1 MLNIV
6 LHEPEIPAN
15 TGNIGRTCCATGT
28 RLHLIEPL
36 GFVLTDK
43 TVKRAGM
50 DYWDK
55 LEVFRYDDW
64 EDFKAK
70 NPDAKVYMA
79 TTKAKRKHTDVHYE
93 PDCYIM
99 FGKESAGIPE
109 EILVDNEE
117 NCVRIPMGHDI
128 RSLNLSNSVAVVL
141 YEALRQNDFL
151 DLETEGNLHRL
162 DWKEQQVPMS
172 IIRSK
177 DLVHEYIRRDEEGN
191 VESIHTALDHVNLNV
206 EPGQFIS
213 ILGHNGSGKSTF
225 AKHINA
231 LLTPSEG
238 TIWVDEMN
246 TSDDEYTFAV
256 RQTAGMVFQNPDNQ
270 IIASVVDEDVAFG
283 PENIGVPTEEILV
296 RVDKSLKMVG
306 MQKYRSHSPNKLSG
320 GQKQR
325 VAIAGV
331 MAMEPKCIILDE
343 PTAMLD
349 PDGRADVLRAVHT
362 LNREKGI
369 TVILITHYMEE
380 VVDSDYVFV
389 MEKGKVFMEGT
400 PREIFKDVEL
410 LKEHS
415 LDVPQVT
422 LLAHEL
428 RKSGL
433 LIPECI
439 LTRKELLEA
448 LTKLNLRKL
457 AAGQMPVTSQPED
470 KKSFGDNVLILDH
483 ASYKY
488 SPGTAYEVTALD
500 DVSLSI
506 KEGEFIGV
514 IGHTGSGKSTLVQH
528 LNGLIKATEG
538 HIYYR
543 GQDIYDKEFDIKDL
557 RTQVGMVFQYPEH
570 QLFETTVFKD
580 VQFGPKNQGLDEKE
594 QIKRAYEALTL
605 VKLPEEL
612 YLASPFE
619 LSGGQKRRAA
629 IAGVIAMKPAVLI
642 LDEPTAGL
650 DPKGRDD
657 ILGLIKDMHEKRGD
671 TVILVS
677 HSMEDVANYVDR
689 IIVMD
694 AGHPAFDGTPKEVF
708 AHYKELEKMG
718 LAAPQVTYVMND
730 LIDAGFD
737 VDATATTVTEAR
749 DSILKALN

>member
-1 MLNIV
+1 
-6 LHEPEIPAN
+6 
-15 TGNIGRTCCATGT
+15 
-28 RLHLIEPL
+28 
-36 GFVLTDK
+36 
-43 TVKRAGM
+43 
-50 DYWDK
+50 
-55 LEVFRYDDW
+55 
-64 EDFKAK
+64 
-70 NPDAKVYMA
+70 MA
-79 TTKAKRKHTDVHYE
+79 
-93 PDCYIM
+93 
-99 FGKESAGIPE
+99 
-109 EILVDNEE
+109 
-117 NCVRIPMGHDI
+117 
-128 RSLNLSNSVAVVL
+128 
-141 YEALRQNDFL
+141 
-151 DLETEGNLHRL
+151 
-162 DWKEQQVPMS
+162 

-177 DLVHEYIRRDEEGN
+177 ELVHEYIRRDEEGN
-191 VESIHTALDHVNLNV
+191 VESIQLALDHVNLNV

-270 IIASVVDEDVAFG
+270 IIASVVEEDVAFG
-283 PENIGVPTEEILV
+283 PENIGVPTEQIVE

-306 MQKYRSHSPNKLSG
+306 MTKYKAHSPNKLSG

-380 VVDSDYVFV
+380 VVDSDYVYV
-389 MEKGKVFMEGT
+389 MEKGKVFMEGK

-428 RKSGL
+428 RKAGL
-433 LIPECI
+433 NLPECV
-439 LTRKELLEA
+439 LTRQELVDA
-448 LTKLNLRKL
+448 LNELGMKKASGVRVAEK
-457 AAGQMPVTSQPED
+457 PVAEDATD
-470 KKSFGDNVLILDH
+470 KKNVLILDH
-483 ASYKY
+483 VSYKY
-488 SPGTAYEVTALD
+488 SPNTAYEVKALD

-506 KEGEFIGV
+506 KEGDFIGI

-528 LNGLIKATEG
+528 LNGLEKATEG
-538 HIYYR
+538 TIYYN
-543 GQDIYDKEFDIKDL
+543 GQDIYDKNFDIRDL

-580 VQFGPKNQGLDEKE
+580 VQYGPKNQGLDEKE
-594 QIKRAYEALTL
+594 QIKRAYEALGL

-657 ILGLIKDMHEKRGD
+657 ILGLISDMHEKRKD

-694 AGHPAFDGTPKEVF
+694 AGSPAFDGTPKEVF

-730 LIDAGFD
+730 LKEMGYD
-737 VDATATTVTEAR
+737 VDASATTVSEAVE
-749 DSILKALN
+749 SILKACK